1 MKRVL
6 VLGAGLVSR
15 PLVRDLAK
23 RGEIEVTVAD
33 REEAKAE
40 DALAGDPGR
49 AVALDVANA
58 QAVAALVREADLV
71 VSLLPF
77 TLHVGV
83 AQVAIDAKRP
93 MVTTSYV
100 SPEMRALDV
109 LARDAGVLVLNEI
122 GLDPGLDH
130 MSAMR
135 VIDGVR
141 RDGGRLTSFRSCC
154 GGIPAPDADTNPW
167 HYKFSWSPRG
177 VLLAGR
183 LGARW
188 LDDGRIVEVDAAHL
202 YAQAA
207 PYTAPGLPP
216 LEVVPNR
223 DSLAYVPTY
232 GIEGVQTMFRG
243 TLRWPGWAETLEAVG
258 RLGLLDAT
266 PRPWRAGTTLT
277 QLAEALAAPGTGPLR
292 ARLAARAGIAA
303 DGTVMDRL
311 VWAGLLSDRPI
322 GKTEAS
328 PLDILEEVLASRMGY
343 GPRERDLVVLRHE
356 FGFVDRHGRPRREE
370 STLVAYG
377 EPGGD
382 SAMARTV
389 SLPAAAAVRLIL
401 DGTINATGV
410 RIPVDAAIYEP
421 VLDAL
426 KPLGI
431 AFA

>member
-1 MKRVL
+1 VKRVL

-23 RGEIEVTVAD
+23 RRELAVTIAD
-33 REEAKAE
+33 REESKARE
-40 DALAGDPGR
+40 VLGQDPGT
-49 AVALDVANA
+49 AIALDVADDNA
-58 QAVAALVREADLV
+58 IAARVRDADLV

-83 AQVAIDAKRP
+83 AKIAIDAKRP
-93 MVTTSYV
+93 VVTTSYV
-100 SPEMRALDV
+100 APEMRALDGA
-109 LARDAGVLVLNEI
+109 ARHAGVLVLNEI

-135 VIDGVR
+135 VIDRVR

-183 LGARW
+183 SGARW
-188 LDDGRIVEVDAAHL
+188 LDDGRMMEVDAAHL

-207 PYTAPGLPP
+207 PYEIRGLPP
-216 LEVVPNR
+216 MEVYPNR

-243 TLRWPGWAETLEAVG
+243 TLRWPGWAETLEAIG

-266 PRPWRAGTTLT
+266 SRPWRSGTTLA
-277 QLAEALAAPGTGPLR
+277 QLAESLAAPGTGPLR
-292 ARLAARAGIAA
+292 ARLAARAGVAA
-303 DGTVMDRL
+303 DSAVMDRL
-311 VWAGLLSDRPI
+311 AWAGLLSDREI
-322 GKTEAS
+322 GKAEAS
-328 PLDILEEVLASRMGY
+328 PLDVLEAMLASTMAYAPG
-343 GPRERDLVVLRHE
+343 ERDLVVLRHE
-356 FGFVDRHGRPRREE
+356 FGFERDGRLHREE

-401 DGTINATGV
+401 EGKILETGV
-410 RIPVDAAIYEP
+410 RIPVDAKIYEP

-426 KPLGI
+426 ESVGI
-431 AFA
+431 RFE

>member
-1 MKRVL
+1 VKRVL

-23 RGEIEVTVAD
+23 TSGIEVTVAD
-33 REEAKAE
+33 REEGKARE
-40 DALAGDPGR
+40 ALAGDPGR
-49 AVALDVANA
+49 AVALDVADGS
-58 QAVAALVREADLV
+58 AVAVLVRETDLV

-77 TLHVGV
+77 TLHVAV
-83 AQVAIDAKRP
+83 ARIAIDARRP
-93 MVTTSYV
+93 LVTTSYV

-109 LARDAGVLVLNEI
+109 AAREAGVLVLNEI

-135 VIDGVR
+135 VIDRVR

-183 LGARW
+183 SGARW

-202 YAQAA
+202 YEHVA
-207 PYTAPGLPP
+207 PYSAPGLPP
-216 LEVVPNR
+216 LEVYPNR
-223 DSLAYVPTY
+223 DALAYVPTY

-243 TLRWPGWAETLEAVG
+243 TLRWPGWAETLQAVA

-277 QLAEALAAPGTGPLR
+277 HLAESLAAPGTGPLR
-292 ARLAARAGIAA
+292 SRVAARAGVAA
-303 DGTVMDRL
+303 DGAVMERL
-311 VWAGLLSDRPI
+311 AWAGLLSDRPI
-322 GKTEAS
+322 GRSDAS
-328 PLDILEEVLASRMGY
+328 PLDVLEEMLASKMGY
-343 GPRERDLVVLRHE
+343 APRERDLVVLRHE

-389 SLPAAAAVRLIL
+389 SLPAAAAARLIL
-401 DGTINATGV
+401 DGTIRATGV
-410 RIPVDAAIYEP
+410 RIPVDAAIYDP

-431 AFA
+431 GFE

>member
-1 MKRVL
+1 
-6 VLGAGLVSR
+6 
-15 PLVRDLAK
+15 
-23 RGEIEVTVAD
+23 
-33 REEAKAE
+33 
-40 DALAGDPGR
+40 
-49 AVALDVANA
+49 
-58 QAVAALVREADLV
+58 VREADLV

-77 TLHVGV
+77 TLHVGI

-109 LARDAGVLVLNEI
+109 RARDAGVLVLNEI

-183 LGARW
+183 SGARW

-266 PRPWRAGTTLT
+266 PRPWRSGTTLT
-277 QLAEALAAPGTGPLR
+277 QLAEGARGPGHGTVTRAPRRPRGYRRGRYGDGPFGLGR
-292 ARLAARAGIAA
+292 APVRSPDRQDGSVSARHPRGGARVEDGIRAARA
-303 DGTVMDRL
+303 R
-311 VWAGLLSDRPI
+311 SRRP
-322 GKTEAS
+322 
-328 PLDILEEVLASRMGY
+328 ASRVRLRRSSWAPATRGVHARRLRRA
-343 GPRERDLVVLRHE
+343 GGRLRD
-356 FGFVDRHGRPRREE
+356 GADRVAAGGR
-370 STLVAYG
+370 
-377 EPGGD
+377 
-382 SAMARTV
+382 
-389 SLPAAAAVRLIL
+389 AVRLIL
-401 DGTINATGV
+401 DGTIKATGV
-410 RIPVDAAIYEP
+410 ASPWTPRSTSP

-431 AFA
+431 HFS